1 MGMNNK
7 MIKTIKEVIPVIY
20 AYTTPEI
27 ARHDG
32 YTKIGD
38 TGRETGKRLVDG
50 LKDTTPFG
58 IPEDFMRKVS
68 LFPKVE
74 LEKTSVYCKIKD
86 WDNNIVLEYR
96 TMKG

>member
-1 MGMNNK
+1 MGMSTK

-38 TGRETGKRLVDG
+38 TGRETGKRLDEQMLTSELDALIG
-50 LKDTTPFG
+50 ELEG
-58 IPEDFMRKVS
+58 IKQPKKES
-68 LFPKVE
+68 LF
-74 LEKTSVYCKIKD
+74 
-86 WDNNIVLEYR
+86 
-96 TMKG
+96 